1 MTSPFSE
8 KALLASSDWRR
19 GGTRGAPLYKEK
31 SLSLVVIAW
40 TVVKLINFFASGTPK
55 APLPV

>member
-55 APLPV
+55 APPPV